1 MKKIYKY
8 ESFDKFSLNESEGI
22 ELFIEPENLGDEL
35 NDYELN
41 VNVDSDTDIV
51 EIVIKDGE
59 KRFILEYFL
68 ENDDEVINGEEE
80 PEIVYLMGFEEGND
94 TDNESYVID
103 EDSNLYKEVL
113 NIIISKLK
121 TDYD

>member
-8 ESFDKFSLNESEGI
+8 ESFDKFSLNESEGV

-41 VNVDSDTDIV
+41 VNVDSDSDIV

-94 TDNESYVID
+94 TENESYVID

>member
-8 ESFDKFSLNESEGI
+8 ESFDKFSLNESEGV

-41 VNVDSDTDIV
+41 VNVDSDSDIV